1 MTAVGKILVFFNL
14 VFAFVIGTFAVLGYI
29 ARTHWADQYVKLEN
43 SYKVVQASAE
53 AHKRENDKLI
63 EDRKIFAQKMQGR
76 VPNLDP
82 KGKPDD
88 VANAVA
94 DKLVKQADEIKDL
107 KTGLKD
113 EQKKTTK
120 LENDVTQFR
129 TAATVAQAD
138 VKRREE
144 NETNL
149 RANLKEEVTRNNQLL
164 VGINDMRD
172 RAVAAEITAKSLKGR
187 NVQLEDQL
195 QGLSREVVRLKASGA
210 GVRPTAQSASG
221 RNPPPDQV
229 EGLIQRVD
237 GDLVTLTIGSD
248 AGLQRGHTM
257 FVFGLGNNVGY
268 RGEIKLLE
276 VQAKVS
282 VGQVI
287 KGKQVARIRPG
298 DTVASEIMPRR

>member
-14 VFAFVIGTFAVLGYI
+14 VFAFVVGTFAVLGYI
-29 ARTHWADQYVKLEN
+29 SRTHWADQYTKLDN

-63 EDRKIFAQKMQGR
+63 EDRKIFAAKMQGK
-76 VPNLDP
+76 VPDLDP

-94 DKLVKQADEIKDL
+94 DKLKKQSDEIVKLKDDL
-107 KTGLKD
+107 K
-113 EQKKTTK
+113 EERKKTTK

-138 VKRREE
+138 VQRRKDNEE
-144 NETNL
+144 EL
-149 RANLKEEVTRNNQLL
+149 RKILKEEVVTNNKLQA
-164 VGINDMRD
+164 GINDMRD
-172 RAVAAEITAKSLKGR
+172 RAVAAEITARSLKGR

-195 QGLSREVVRLKASGA
+195 QSLSRELVRTRASG
-210 GVRPTAQSASG
+210 GRPTAQSASG
-221 RNPPPDQV
+221 RNTPPEQV
-229 EGLIQRVD
+229 EGLIQQVD
-237 GDLVTLTIGSD
+237 GDLVKITIGSD

-268 RGEIKLLE
+268 RGEIKLLD